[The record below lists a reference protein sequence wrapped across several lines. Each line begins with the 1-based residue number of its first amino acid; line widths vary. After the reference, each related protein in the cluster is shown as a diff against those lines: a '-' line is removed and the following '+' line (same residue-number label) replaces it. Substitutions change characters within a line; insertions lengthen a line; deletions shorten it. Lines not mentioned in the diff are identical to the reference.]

1 MRSSHDN
8 PGSAADALLEVPA
21 QQHADHDSQSS
32 VDNDGQP
39 VSRRS
44 TASSTSDLEPLTD
57 SDYEYDFPPTGV
69 IIHIEGT
76 PLNNQPQIQES
87 DSELKDHERPPSPNI
102 YDKRTNNDIAIA
114 SITGKGLPTL
124 SPDQQPLLPTDHSEV
139 SDLGDGLD
147 DTKLEEKLCEWQ
159 KDRHPEAALHDLL
172 LAEYRKPQAGS
183 KGFIPRGH
191 IRRVLQERDVREEI
205 VQSLSGPSDPSQAIL
220 DKADEYT
227 KLICSPPPQKRPK
240 NRNTSK
246 PKSYLKIFAILV
258 LIERVSCI
266 GDFIKEGV
274 DDSALPLR
282 RVEVKARVP
291 KFELRPRPQDS
302 TRLACFKRWNQVQL
316 MQFDDWQWTVMA
328 PFFSR
333 AVDGKVMRYRFPDST
348 ILPFSK
354 EKRQPGDP
362 LDEQEFEGGFGKVSK
377 VFIHPEHHNF
387 YDGKVCL
394 HYSPLLSYSD
404 NSQSNDSAFAIKKLK
419 SRSLE
424 KYKSEFN
431 MLATFSKTEDPHLV
445 PLRAGYRLRDACY
458 FIFDWADTDLS
469 RYWTFTEPR
478 PPFNR
483 DTVLW
488 VAKQC
493 YGLANGLQT
502 IHRYGSIEQSSY
514 QASTATAYSGA
525 VPGRKLYGR
534 HGDIKPQN
542 ILLFKDPQ
550 DPDGRGI
557 LKICDFGQAELHS
570 AHSRSNRP
578 NTDVAISL
586 FYRPPE
592 CDIKGGT
599 ISRAYDIW
607 TIGCLYLEFVA
618 WMLGGWNLV
627 TRFALQRAGPDIPW
641 APQLREHLFFD
652 RLDEARSARVKPCVG
667 QFINWLHSNPK
678 CSDFIHE
685 FLDIIEDELLVVE
698 TAGADGLKRLACGP
712 LATKLHKLHQKC
724 LRIPGYA
731 DAPNPTPR
739 S

>member
-8 PGSAADALLEVPA
+8 PGPAGDALLEVPA
-21 QQHADHDSQSS
+21 QQHSQSS
-32 VDNDGQP
+32 TDNDGQP

-76 PLNNQPQIQES
+76 PLNNQPEIQES
-87 DSELKDHERPPSPNI
+87 DSELRDISRPPSPNL
-102 YDKRTNNDIAIA
+102 YGKRTNNDIALA
-114 SITGKGLPTL
+114 SIRGKGLPTL
-124 SPDQQPLLPTDHSEV
+124 SPDQQPVLPTDHSEV

-147 DTKLEEKLCEWQ
+147 DTKLEERLCEWQ

-191 IRRVLQERDVREEI
+191 IWRVLQERDVRQEI
-205 VQSLSGPSDPSQAIL
+205 VESLSGPSGPSQAIL
-220 DKADEYT
+220 AKADEYT
-227 KLICSPPPQKRPK
+227 RLICNPSPHRRSRHG
-240 NRNTSK
+240 NNSK
-246 PKSYLKIFAILV
+246 PESYLKIFAILV
-258 LIERVSCI
+258 LIERVSSI

-282 RVEVKARVP
+282 RVEVKSTRVP

-302 TRLACFKRWNQVQL
+302 SRLACFKRWNQVQL

-362 LDEQEFEGGFGKVSK
+362 FEEQEFEGGFGKVSK
-377 VFIHPEHHNF
+377 VYIHPEHHNF
-387 YDGKVCL
+387 YDGK
-394 HYSPLLSYSD
+394 
-404 NSQSNDSAFAIKKLK
+404 SNDSAFAIKKLK

-445 PLRAGYRLRDACY
+445 PLRAAYRLRNACY

-478 PPFNR
+478 PPFNK
-483 DTVLW
+483 DTVIW

-502 IHRYGSIEQSSY
+502 IHRYGSIEQSTY
-514 QASTATAYSGA
+514 QSSATDAYET

-542 ILLFKDPQ
+542 ILLFKDPE

-557 LKICDFGQAELHS
+557 LRICDFGQAELHS

-599 ISRAYDIW
+599 ISRSYDIW

-618 WMLGGWNLV
+618 WMLGGWSLV
-627 TRFALQRAGPDIPW
+627 TIFARQRAGPDIPW

-652 RLDEARSARVKPCVG
+652 RLDEGRSAQVKPCVG
-667 QFINWLHSNPK
+667 DFIKWLRSHAK
-678 CSDFIHE
+678 CTDFIHE
-685 FLDIIEDELLVVE
+685 FLDVIENELLVVE
-698 TAGADGLKRLACGP
+698 TPGADGLKRLSCGP
-712 LATKLHKLHQKC
+712 LATKLHKFHQKC
-724 LRIPGYA
+724 LRVPGYA
-731 DAPNPTPR
+731 DEPNPTRPA
-739 S
+739 